1 MLSYDKHL
9 IKRCLKKDRKAQ
21 NQLYKESYNFM
32 MAICWRYASSKEQAI
47 ELVNLGFL
55 KVLLNLKKYKPEVP
69 FELWLRRVVINEV
82 IDQLRKNKKYKE
94 VIEVREEQDLPKVQ
108 VEEKEDGIQEE
119 RIEWIRTKSKEL
131 PNVTGRVFN
140 LYAFDGYKHQ
150 EIAQMLN
157 ISEGTSQWH
166 YSIAKQKLRE
176 WSSQND
182 AI

>member
-1 MLSYDKHL
+1 
-9 IKRCLKKDRKAQ
+9 
-21 NQLYKESYNFM
+21 M

-55 KVLLNLKKYKPEVP
+55 KVLLNLKKYKTEVP

-82 IDQLRKNKKYKE
+82 IDQLRKSKKYKE
-94 VIEVREEQDLPKVQ
+94 VIEVREEQDLPRAVT
-108 VEEKEDGIQEE
+108 EEE
-119 RIEWIRTKSKEL
+119 RDDLQTERLEWIKTKTKEL

-150 EIAQMLN
+150 EIAEMLN

-166 YSIAKQKLRE
+166 YSMAKQKLRE
-176 WSSQND
+176 WSSQSD

>member
-1 MLSYDKHL
+1 
-9 IKRCLKKDRKAQ
+9 
-21 NQLYKESYNFM
+21 M

>member
-1 MLSYDKHL
+1 
-9 IKRCLKKDRKAQ
+9 
-21 NQLYKESYNFM
+21 M
-32 MAICWRYASSKEQAI
+32 MAICWRYANSKEQAK

-55 KVLLNLKKYKPEVP
+55 KVLLNLKKYKPGVP

-94 VIEVREEQDLPKVQ
+94 VIEVREEQDLPKIQ
-108 VEEKEDGIQEE
+108 VEVEEDSLQTE
-119 RIEWIRTKSKEL
+119 RIDWIKTKTKDL

>member
-1 MLSYDKHL
+1 
-9 IKRCLKKDRKAQ
+9 
-21 NQLYKESYNFM
+21 